1 MLPENINSLRSLEV
15 LYKENCQFHRDMVE
29 WRHKILLRYF
39 VTVAALLFLAKWVW
53 EFDSQQIKTFLFLPF
68 ILVAFLSLCFYLM
81 DRRNIQIMSVSEN
94 VGRKL
99 EKQLNGEGGYFI
111 GLSVAEVTKH
121 IIAEKKLTIV
131 SYTFVLGFLY
141 LSTCVAALLF
151 AIYLMINF

>member
-1 MLPENINSLRSLEV
+1 
-15 LYKENCQFHRDMVE
+15 
-29 WRHKILLRYF
+29 
-39 VTVAALLFLAKWVW
+39 
-53 EFDSQQIKTFLFLPF
+53 
-68 ILVAFLSLCFYLM
+68 
-81 DRRNIQIMSVSEN
+81 MSVSEN

-111 GLSVAEVTKH
+111 GLSVAGVTKH